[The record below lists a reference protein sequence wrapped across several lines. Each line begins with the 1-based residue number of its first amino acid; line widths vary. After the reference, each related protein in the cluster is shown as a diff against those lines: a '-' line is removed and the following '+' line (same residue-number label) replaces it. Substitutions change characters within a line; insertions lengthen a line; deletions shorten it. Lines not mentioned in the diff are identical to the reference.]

1 MYAEGL
7 VCPKCG
13 ARYSFEPPTK
23 CANCDE
29 NSFKFSVTY
38 DLSRLSHAVSRDLF
52 KQRPTSMWR
61 YRELLP
67 VSRDQNIISMG
78 EGWTPLVKTR
88 MLANKLGTENLFIK
102 SDYAMPTLSFKD
114 RGSSCVVSKA
124 LDLGLKTIA
133 LVSSGNAGSS
143 FAAYSAR
150 AGIRCLI
157 LVPDFT
163 PSEKLAQIAVY
174 GPKLAKITA
183 TVDQARTFLEKA
195 SSDLDVTPMNT
206 SCLRSYYK
214 EGMKTLAFEL
224 CEQFDWNPPEWVLIP
239 SGSGSSLLG
248 VWKGFD
254 EFRKLGLIE
263 RCPKLVAVQTQ
274 AAQAIVERISG
285 TRSFST
291 PQSSKT
297 VATGLFVRDPPEAE
311 LVVKAIKD
319 SKGTAVAVKE
329 DLILQAQKDL
339 AKLEGIFAE
348 PSGAIVIGAV
358 ADLIDHGVVDAD
370 ERVVCVITGSG
381 LKDVKSARLGVPDP
395 PTISPSIRELRDIL
409 G

>member
-1 MYAEGL
+1 
-7 VCPKCG
+7 
-13 ARYSFEPPTK
+13 
-23 CANCDE
+23 
-29 NSFKFSVTY
+29 
-38 DLSRLSHAVSRDLF
+38 
-52 KQRPTSMWR
+52 
-61 YRELLP
+61 
-67 VSRDQNIISMG
+67 MG